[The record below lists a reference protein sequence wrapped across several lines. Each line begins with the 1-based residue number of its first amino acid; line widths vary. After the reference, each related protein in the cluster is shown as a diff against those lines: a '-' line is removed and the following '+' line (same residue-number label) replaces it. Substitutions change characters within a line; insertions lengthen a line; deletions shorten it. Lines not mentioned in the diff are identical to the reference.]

1 MKIFKYFTT
10 FEKLLWLFSVI
21 FIVTSFVLFSK
32 DSCISM
38 IASLV
43 GVTSLIFCAKGH
55 PVGQILMIIFS
66 IIYGYISY
74 TFSYYGEMITYLAM
88 TLPMAVFSLA
98 SWLKNPYK
106 GNKSQVAVSKL
117 SKNDIVLMYLLTSVV
132 TVVLGALL
140 VKFNTANIVPSVISV
155 TTSFAAAFLTFKRS
169 PYFPLAYAFNDV
181 VLIVLWVLAAIS
193 DLSYI
198 SVVVC
203 FVVFLVNDLYG
214 FVSWKKMEKK
224 QKLS

>member
-55 PVGQILMIIFS
+55 PAGQVLMIIFS

-74 TFSYYGEMITYLAM
+74 IFSYYGEMITYLAM
-88 TLPMAVFSLA
+88 TLPMAVFSLV
-98 SWLKNPYK
+98 SWLRNPFK
-106 GNKSQVAVSKL
+106 GDKSQVEIAKLQSK
-117 SKNDIVLMYLLTSVV
+117 DIYVMIFLTFAV
-132 TVVLGALL
+132 TVVLGIILIKL
-140 VKFNTANIVPSVISV
+140 NTANIVPSILSIS
-155 TTSFAAAFLTFKRS
+155 TSFAAAFLTYKRC
-169 PYFPLAYAFNDV
+169 PYFPLVYGLNDI
-181 VLIVLWVLAAIS
+181 VLIVLWVLAS
-193 DLSYI
+193 LKDLSYV

-203 FVVFLVNDLYG
+203 FIVFLINDLYG

-224 QKLS
+224 QKE